1 MAAPPPAT
9 VRPLGWWYLVPVAL
23 AAAACVLCVVAVVRG
38 FGDAREAA
46 LDANAAAPGS
56 DQTLTIVDPGGYTI
70 AYSGPI
76 IVRSTSQQEQLAED
90 LQLAIEPVDG
100 GAPLELRP
108 YDGLNDLEQEGQQ
121 YVPLLTVRFEVRGDY
136 VLRSTRTSDIDL
148 DRSALVVHESPY
160 GKLRSGAERAVVIL
174 VVGLALALLITV
186 ILARTR
192 GRAKAAIRAA
202 MPPPA
207 PWPAPV
213 PWGAPPPGGWR
224 TLPSGGPGGP
234 GAPGAPPAWPPSG
247 GGPGVPGG
255 PQAWPPSGGPGGP
268 QGWPPPSG
276 GPGPWGPPA
285 GGPGPWG
292 PSSSDPGGPGGPPS
306 GGAGPADPSGWTG
319 PGPPP
324 AGPPPG

>member
-1 MAAPPPAT
+1 VAAPPPAT

-76 IVRSTSQQEQLAED
+76 IVRSTSQQEQLADD

-100 GAPLELRP
+100 GAPLELQP

-121 YVPLLTVRFEVRGDY
+121 YVPLLTVRFEARGDY
-136 VLRSTRTSDIDL
+136 VLRSTTTAAIDR

-174 VVGLALALLITV
+174 VVGLALAVLITV

-224 TLPSGGPGGP
+224 TPPPGG
-234 GAPGAPPAWPPSG
+234 S
-247 GGPGVPGG
+247 GVPGG
-255 PQAWPPSGGPGGP
+255 PQAWPPA
-268 QGWPPPSG
+268 G
-276 GPGPWGPPA
+276 GPGPWGPP
-285 GGPGPWG
+285 PG
-292 PSSSDPGGPGGPPS
+292 DPG
-306 GGAGPADPSGWTG
+306 GPADPSGWRG

-324 AGPPPG
+324 AAPPLG